1 MKKLIYAGLA
11 AILMIA
17 SCQKD
22 VIPFENPED
31 YTQNLYIR
39 LNPDN
44 FAPATK
50 AITDARIAD
59 GSKFATP
66 LKVYIFISDEA
77 GNIKHR
83 IPVGTVADAANP
95 LLDIDALKA
104 GYRLNNIYKLS
115 KKVQIVGNPKSGNF
129 TEDMDA
135 TLKAMALYSDVVAL
149 VNDIQYDNDPTEI
162 VLYGEGSISSTQEGD
177 AIRLKANVT
186 LNPMV
191 SRFQITLD
199 YDDAVIKEVTFE
211 GVYIRNFYQT
221 STFGNVGGGLNSQG
235 SLEDDYTI
243 DQPKFAGNY
252 YQNMFDYNLA
262 GLDATKVF
270 AYQFFPLTAP
280 EIVVRYKAK
289 NSNDNIEKL
298 RFVRAKG
305 FKDGD
310 GNAFSNWLP
319 GKLYNVDIVVGRG
332 SDDPVGENVTLDVT
346 ITVGEWAAVN
356 LTPVYQ

>member
-1 MKKLIYAGLA
+1 MKKLIFAGLA

-22 VIPFENPED
+22 VIPNENHED
-31 YTQNLYIR
+31 YTQSLYIR

-50 AITDARIAD
+50 AVTDARIAD
-59 GSKFATP
+59 GAKFATP

-83 IPVGTVADAANP
+83 IPVATVADAANP
-95 LLDIDALKA
+95 LLNIEALKD

-115 KKVQIVGNPKSGNF
+115 KKVQIVGNPKPDNF
-129 TEDMDA
+129 AVDMDA
-135 TLKAMALYSDVVAL
+135 TLKSMVMYNDVLNL

-177 AIRLKANVT
+177 AVRLTADVA

-199 YDDAVIKEVTFE
+199 YDDTVIKEVTFE

-221 STFGNVGGGLNSQG
+221 STFGNAGGGLNAQG

-243 DQPKFAGNY
+243 DQPLFAGTY
-252 YQNMFDYNLA
+252 YSNMFDYSEA
-262 GLDATKVF
+262 GLDTTKVF

-305 FKDGD
+305 FKDAV
-310 GNAFSNWLP
+310 GNTFSNWLP

-332 SDDPVGENVTLDVT
+332 SDDPVGENVTLDVK
-346 ITVGEWAAVN
+346 ITVGQWAAVN